1 MNNLKELINKTFYV
15 YIEDIFDIP
24 NTKATYKALYPTA
37 GIWVY
42 HYKKSQQYNDLAQ
55 ELKLYHIKLASLTKS
70 VIKNI
75 IDKYADH
82 IPEIYI
88 TQFQQV
94 GFLFKENIISSDDAT
109 KIIKEEIKILKL

>member
-24 NTKATYKALYPTA
+24 ATKATYKALYPTA

-55 ELKLYHIKLASLTKS
+55 ALTKS

-94 GFLFKENIISSDDAT
+94 GFLFKENIISHEDAA
-109 KIIKEEIKILKL
+109 KIIKERIELLHL